1 MDILI
6 QKYIFI
12 GLLGGLSATLSQRCL
27 AVFHDGLRPIMPD
40 FKEGK
45 IDHKA
50 MMVTAFALCFGLIIG
65 FGIPISIGAMILL
78 IHAILL
84 GTDLIGILCPKGNT
98 GSGIAFA
105 AGVVYA
111 LLLLTGLEQVVELF
125 KRLPINFMN
134 DLNQVGAPV
143 IIAYSLFP
151 ALVIGMQYGLKKGVI
166 AALLTLL
173 VKQIIFQYGQAVPMF
188 GVNVKF
194 NADGMAI
201 MVGMLIMLGIAMMD
215 KTHKSSGNNAM
226 LLNLF
231 STRVQGIR
239 KSWWLFGITGGL
251 ISACTSLGMIAGD
264 AVSLNLLKE
273 AKYLEA
279 GITALAV
286 AIGFL
291 SLVGTTAI
299 TTGLYSPA
307 GMKFVFVAGIFIS
320 TGYLGNTFGS
330 LTPVLA
336 FCAGFAVIAC
346 EVLLLSQL
354 AIFLDRFPAIKAC
367 GDHIRS
373 CTTKVLEIALLIG
386 GAMAAQKISPQ
397 LGLYWVAGFYL
408 LNKISKKPLV
418 EMAIGPVA
426 AISLGIFVN
435 VLYVFGMYSLPIVAK

>member
-1 MDILI
+1 MDITFAVI
-6 QKYIFI
+6 QKFIFI
-12 GLLGGLSATLSQRCL
+12 GLLGGIAAVLSQRCL

-50 MMVTAFALCFGLIIG
+50 MMITAFALCFGLIIG
-65 FGIPISIGAMILL
+65 FGIPVSIGAMILL
-78 IHAILL
+78 IHALLL
-84 GTDLIGILCPKGNT
+84 GTDLIGVMCPKGDK
-98 GSGIAFA
+98 GSMIAFVI
-105 AGVVYA
+105 GMTYA
-111 LLLLTGLEQVVELF
+111 ILLLSGLEQVVKLF
-125 KRLPINFMN
+125 NQLPINFMN

-143 IIAYSLFP
+143 IVAYSLFP
-151 ALVIGMQYGLKKGVI
+151 ALVIGYQYGFKKGI
-166 AALLTLL
+166 FAAILTLFI
-173 VKQIIFQYGQAVPMF
+173 KQLIFKYGQAVPMF
-188 GVNVKF
+188 GTTVKF

-201 MVGMLIMLGIAMMD
+201 MVGMIVMLSMAMMD
-215 KTHKSSGNNAM
+215 KTHKPQGNNAM

-231 STRVQGIR
+231 ATRVQGIR

-251 ISACTSLGMIAGD
+251 IATCTSAGLIAGD
-264 AVSLNLLKE
+264 AVSLNLLAQKQ
-273 AKYLEA
+273 YLEA

-307 GMKFVFVAGIFIS
+307 GMKFVFVAGIFVS
-320 TGYLGNTFGS
+320 TGFLGDRFGV
-330 LTPVLA
+330 LTPILA
-336 FCAGFAVIAC
+336 FFVGFAVIAI
-346 EVLLLSQL
+346 EVIVLSQL
-354 AIFLDRFPAIKAC
+354 AIFLDKFPGVKAC

-397 LGLYWVAGFYL
+397 LGFYWVAGCYL

-418 EMAIGPVA
+418 EMAIGPIA
-426 AISLGIFVN
+426 AISLGIVVN
-435 VLYVFGMYSLPIVAK
+435 LLHLVGLY